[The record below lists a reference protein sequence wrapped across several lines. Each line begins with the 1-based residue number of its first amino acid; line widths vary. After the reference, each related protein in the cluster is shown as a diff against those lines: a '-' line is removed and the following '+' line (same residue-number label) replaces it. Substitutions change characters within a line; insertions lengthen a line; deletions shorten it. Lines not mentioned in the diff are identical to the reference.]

1 MCISKGLAADM
12 EMSDLSEFAGPKITV
27 NCVCGLTFPLG
38 FEVKSY
44 IKIKILHKTY
54 INELTL

>member
-1 MCISKGLAADM
+1 M

-27 NCVCGLTFPLG
+27 NCVCGLTFPLD